1 MKKSLIALAAL
12 ATAGFASAQS
22 SVELFGIVDAGF
34 ARVTGSNGHVQG
46 LSTGGGGAASRIGFR
61 GTEDLGGGLKAGFW
75 LEAGLNNDSGAGGT
89 TNTTNVTGATPTAA
103 TPTGALTFNRR
114 STVSLITNAG
124 EVRLGRDFTPAYLN
138 ETAFD
143 PFGNNGIGTGVYYQ
157 INAVGDTRL
166 RASNQ
171 ISYILPSTLG
181 GLYGQLSFAPSEQAS
196 NTGVAK
202 KDGRDIGARLG
213 YAAGPLDVAAA
224 YSKVDRSAGGL
235 SNDAKHATFGA
246 SFNFGVA
253 KVLAQYSLQKVE
265 SVADRE
271 VKGFLVGATAPLG
284 SGLLKATYSQVKDES
299 TAALDPKSKKFAIG
313 YDYNLS
319 KRTKAYATY
328 ARIKNSDGASLTT
341 GSTAGLNSLAIPAGL
356 NAVDRS
362 SNGYEVGVRHSF

>member
-89 TNTTNVTGATPTAA
+89 TNTTNIAGAA

-114 STVSLITNAG
+114 STVSLITNVG
-124 EVRLGRDFTPAYLN
+124 EVRLGRDLTPAYLN
-138 ETAFD
+138 EIAFD
-143 PFGNNGIGTGVYYQ
+143 PFGNNGVGTGVYYQ
-157 INAVGDTRL
+157 VNAVGDTRL

-202 KDGRDIGARLG
+202 KDGRDIGVRLG
-213 YAAGPLDVAAA
+213 YAAGPVDLAAA
-224 YSKVDRSAGGL
+224 YNKVERSAGGL
-235 SNDAKHATFGA
+235 SNDAKHITFGA
-246 SFNFGVA
+246 SYNLGVA

-341 GSTAGLNSLAIPAGL
+341 GSGAGLNSLAIPAGL
-356 NAVDRS
+356 NAADRS